1 MTTTSDGGAWR
12 TDLERVEDE
21 IGRLRLR
28 LQELALERAPGMDPE
43 ALALVRAERE
53 AADAGIR
60 ARRAATPRGA
70 LALDRLAER
79 FGLQPLDEAVLLT
92 ALAPALDQEVLTWME
107 GATGGRARGGP
118 TVDLVLA
125 LWTRG
130 LAERVAGRARFVDT
144 APLVANHLVTLA
156 RDGLDPAS
164 SLLDAMVRLPGRMVG
179 ELLGQPAEGLEEDA
193 GARLVSGGQGLDRVV
208 LGPAHEALVRGLL
221 AARRPGPPATVV
233 LLAGP
238 SGVGKSMLAHAIAGA
253 MGLAVL
259 EVEPLRFLDLRHAPG
274 ERLAALLR
282 EARLRQAAVLLD
294 DCDAMLRGRDLGG
307 ALTGLWLSALDR
319 FEGTVLLTTSR
330 PALLDEALDRRVF
343 LRIDLPVPDVAL
355 RRRLWQQSLGD
366 AGIELAEPELE
377 HLSLRYDLAGGQVRN
392 AVAVAGALAMGRS
405 RAAGA
410 TEVDEAAR
418 LQVRRRP
425 SPHAEDPAGLLT
437 LDDLVLPPTV
447 RAQIEEVLSAARN
460 RTRVLREWGFAER
473 LSRGLGIGALFDG
486 EPGTGKTQCAEIL
499 AAELGMPLH
508 RVNVAQVL
516 DKYVGET
523 EKNLARVFGE
533 ARAAGSLLLFDE
545 ADALF
550 ATRVN
555 VESGQDRHANL
566 EINLLLQLME
576 RHEGIVVLTTNLKQ
590 GIDKAFE
597 RRIGWKVHFPFPD
610 ASDRERIWRTLLPAK
625 APTAPDIDFHEL
637 AFRFELS
644 GGGVK
649 NAVLRAA
656 YRAAAADRAIDMG
669 DLETAAEHECAASG
683 KLYKP
688 ARRRDE
694 GLFP

>member
-1 MTTTSDGGAWR
+1 MRWR
-12 TDLERVEDE
+12 DDLERTEDE
-21 IGRLRLR
+21 LARLRLR
-28 LQELALERAPGMDPE
+28 LQELALARTPGMEE
-43 ALALVRAERE
+43 ALAVVREERE
-53 AADAGIR
+53 AAEARIVE
-60 ARRAATPRGA
+60 RRAATPMGV

-79 FGLQPLDEAVLLT
+79 FGLSPLDEATLLT
-92 ALAPALDQEVLTWME
+92 ALAPALDHEALTWME

-130 LAERVAGRARFVDT
+130 LGERVQGRARFAEG
-144 APLVANHLVTLA
+144 APLLRNHLITL
-156 RDGLDPAS
+156 GGELDPGA
-164 SLLDAMVRLPGRMVG
+164 SLLDATIRLPDRLVG
-179 ELLGQPAEGLEEDA
+179 ELLGQADGEDA
-193 GARLVSGGQGLDRVV
+193 GARLLPPTPLDRVV
-208 LGPAHEALVRGLL
+208 LGGAHEALVRGLL
-221 AARRPGPPATVV
+221 AARREGPPATV
-233 LLAGP
+233 LLFAGP
-238 SGVGKSMLAHAIAGA
+238 SGVGKTLLARAVAGA

-259 EVEPLRFLDLRHAPG
+259 AVEAPSFLDLRRSPE
-274 ERLAALLR
+274 ERLADLLR
-282 EARLRQAAVLLD
+282 EARLRGAALLLD
-294 DCDAMLRGRDLGG
+294 DCESVLRARELGG
-307 ALTGLWLSALDR
+307 TLTGPWLAALDR
-319 FEGTVLLTTSR
+319 FEGTVLLTTTR
-330 PALLDEALDRRVF
+330 PALLDEGLDRRVF
-343 LRIDLPVPDVAL
+343 LRLDLPVPDAAL
-355 RRRLWQQSLGD
+355 RRRLWQLALAD
-366 AGIELAEPELE
+366 AGLTLAEPDLD
-377 HLSLRYDLAGGQVRN
+377 HLALRYDLAGAHVRN
-392 AVAVAGALAMGRS
+392 AVAVAAALAAGRGG
-405 RAAGA
+405 AAGA
-410 TEVDEAAR
+410 REVDEAAR

-425 SPHAEDPAGLLT
+425 SPHAEDPGTLLT
-437 LDDLVLPPTV
+437 LDDLVLPSPV
-447 RAQIEEVLSAARN
+447 RAQIEEILAAARN

-523 EKNLARVFGE
+523 EKNLARVFAE

-550 ATRVN
+550 ASRVN

-610 ASDRERIWRTLLPAK
+610 ATDRERIWRALLPSK
-625 APTAPDIDFHEL
+625 APAARDIDFHEL

-656 YRAAAADRAIDMG
+656 YRAAAGDRPINMG
-669 DLETAAEHECAASG
+669 DLEAAAEHECAASG